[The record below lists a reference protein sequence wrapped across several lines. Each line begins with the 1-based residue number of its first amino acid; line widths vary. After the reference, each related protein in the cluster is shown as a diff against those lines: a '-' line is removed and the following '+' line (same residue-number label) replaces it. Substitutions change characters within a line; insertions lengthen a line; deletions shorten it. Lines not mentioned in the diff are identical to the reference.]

1 MTRRWLKL
9 AMAAATVAMLGCG
22 DNGGLGAITVDLG
35 ISDQKIPGYLA
46 PQAQSLCSLNLV
58 GAVPIN
64 TDILTPI
71 SFSIKGSDELK
82 GRSEVGFAHVEVDAI
97 TLNVIPPSRAGQ
109 TWDFLDSIELY
120 AQVVGSADPPVLV
133 ARLDPVP
140 RGQKTIVVE
149 GTGQDISD
157 IASADQFR
165 ITGKVTGRPPCAD
178 VHFDGDASFSVSL
191 F

>member
-1 MTRRWLKL
+1 MTRPWAKL
-9 AMAAATVAMLGCG
+9 AIVAALALLGCG
-22 DNGGLGAITVDLG
+22 DKGGLGAITIDLA
-35 ISDQKIPGYLA
+35 ISDQKIPGYLS
-46 PQAQSLCSLNLV
+46 PQAQSLCSSNLA
-58 GAVPIN
+58 GTVPIDS
-64 TDILTPI
+64 DILTPI
-71 SFSIKGSDELK
+71 SFSIKGSDEFE
-82 GRSEVGFAHVEVDAI
+82 GRSTIGFAHVEVDAI
-97 TLNVIPPSRAGQ
+97 TLNIIPPSQAGQ

-140 RGQKTIVVE
+140 RGQTTIVIK
-149 GTGQDISD
+149 GTGQDIAD

-191 F
+191 L